1 VSESERTSRT
11 QEDETLARHHSEV
24 DPSENAETT
33 PPDDERIEICC
44 IWVTECY
51 PPSHAA
57 ALASGLKKLGWD
69 KRNPMDVYG
78 DEVVGWLEQQ
88 RRHSYSGAWLNLGH
102 IVREGDRKRSRIAEL
117 PEGVMHAYAYV
128 RSLLPSL
135 TVLTVQFVL
144 DDRGAEL
151 LEETVRGTFETRV
164 EERDSVRYFANVRD
178 QKKEA
183 AYKVRAEL
191 RTRCCDWFREHLPG
205 LFSSDED
212 ETSFP
217 KCEFVV
223 FDKAKP
229 FERPSGGGRKDY
241 LWPLGMGDLP
251 DAYEGSTLP
260 GMRLALPS
268 PIDKDRLAL
277 VLAAKREE
285 MPSEEY
291 FRPYGG
297 KDRSG
302 MSRWLHQ
309 YAEGLMSVWTLN
321 AMLQAYERRLAELRD
336 GIGEIDV
343 QDPQGAAQKVQRAQS
358 RLVLLSTD
366 LLPLT
371 AEVVDI
377 CEKEKYFLRLAP
389 EFESLIE
396 YPWGRL
402 RFGAVYRE
410 DLLRR
415 AKRARELE
423 GELRQVVMTVGSVVS
438 AISQERSSRANLRL
452 QGRLTFLTWVL
463 VILTVVLVGI
473 GMVTMW
479 VAS

>member
-1 VSESERTSRT
+1 
-11 QEDETLARHHSEV
+11 
-24 DPSENAETT
+24 
-33 PPDDERIEICC
+33 
-44 IWVTECY
+44 
-51 PPSHAA
+51 
-57 ALASGLKKLGWD
+57 
-69 KRNPMDVYG
+69 
-78 DEVVGWLEQQ
+78 
-88 RRHSYSGAWLNLGH
+88 
-102 IVREGDRKRSRIAEL
+102 
-117 PEGVMHAYAYV
+117 
-128 RSLLPSL
+128 
-135 TVLTVQFVL
+135 VL
-144 DDRGAEL
+144 DRG
-151 LEETVRGTFETRV
+151 
-164 EERDSVRYFANVRD
+164 Y
-178 QKKEA
+178 
-183 AYKVRAEL
+183 AEL

-205 LFSSDED
+205 LFSSGED

-217 KCEFVV
+217 RCEFVV

-260 GMRLALPS
+260 GMRLGIPS

-277 VLAAKREE
+277 VLAANREE
-285 MPSEEY
+285 MPLEEY

-309 YAEGLMSVWTLN
+309 YAEGLISVWTLN
-321 AMLQAYERRLAELRD
+321 AMLRAYERRLVELRD

-371 AEVVDI
+371 PEVVDV
-377 CEKEKYFLRLAP
+377 CEKEKYFLHLAP

-396 YPWGRL
+396 YPWGRV

-423 GELRQVVMTVGSVVS
+423 REPRQVVMTVGSVVS

-463 VILTVVLVGI
+463 VFLTVVLVGI
-473 GMVTMW
+473 GIVTIW